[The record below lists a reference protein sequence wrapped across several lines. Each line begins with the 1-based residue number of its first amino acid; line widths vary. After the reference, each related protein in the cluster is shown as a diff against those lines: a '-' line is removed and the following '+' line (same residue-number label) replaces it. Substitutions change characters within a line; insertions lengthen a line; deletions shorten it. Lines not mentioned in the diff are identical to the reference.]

1 MAEESIQQIGQRLRG
16 LREVLEIPVEE
27 IAELCGISLEHYQKI
42 EEGEADPGVYRLSKI
57 AKRYGIDLNVLLFGE
72 EPRMSAYF
80 ITRKGQGL
88 SVNRR
93 KDYKYQ
99 SLGSGFRGRKAD
111 PFLVTVDPL
120 PDNESH
126 HKNHHEGQE
135 FDMVMSGKLEIT
147 IGEKVLILNPGDSIY
162 FNSNEDHCMRAIG
175 EEPCQFLCVVI

>member
-1 MAEESIQQIGQRLRG
+1 M
-16 LREVLEIPVEE
+16 LEIPAEE

-93 KDYKYQ
+93 KDY
-99 SLGSGFRGRKAD
+99 SS
-111 PFLVTVDPL
+111 
-120 PDNESH
+120 
-126 HKNHHEGQE
+126 
-135 FDMVMSGKLEIT
+135 
-147 IGEKVLILNPGDSIY
+147 
-162 FNSNEDHCMRAIG
+162 
-175 EEPCQFLCVVI
+175 